1 MKTLITI
8 VCALALFAC
17 QSSPSASDADAY
29 AMLEFRGEV
38 SSDAVGAQEF
48 EFEKG
53 SVLLSEA
60 KYIKVKLYSSVDHL
74 GLPAIGFT
82 VADDQREDFGDYTES
97 LKNRKLAILV
107 DGKIITLP
115 EVRGRLGIG
124 GVISG
129 GRDGFTEERVN
140 ELIASIR
147 AGTK

>member
-1 MKTLITI
+1 
-8 VCALALFAC
+8 
-17 QSSPSASDADAY
+17 
-29 AMLEFRGEV
+29 MLEFRGEV

-60 KYIKVKLYSSVDHL
+60 KYIKVKLYSSVDQL

-140 ELIASIR
+140 ELIASIK

>member
-17 QSSPSASDADAY
+17 QSSPSDADTDTY
-29 AMLEFRGEV
+29 AMLEFRGEA

-48 EFEKG
+48 KFEEG

-60 KYIKVKLYSSVDHL
+60 KYIKVKLYSSVDSL

-82 VADDQREDFGDYTES
+82 VADNQRENFGDYTES
-97 LKNRKLAILV
+97 LKNRKLAVLV

-115 EVRGRLGIG
+115 QVLGRLENGGI
-124 GVISG
+124 ISG
-129 GRDGFTEERVN
+129 GREGFTEEDVN

-147 AGTK
+147 AETK